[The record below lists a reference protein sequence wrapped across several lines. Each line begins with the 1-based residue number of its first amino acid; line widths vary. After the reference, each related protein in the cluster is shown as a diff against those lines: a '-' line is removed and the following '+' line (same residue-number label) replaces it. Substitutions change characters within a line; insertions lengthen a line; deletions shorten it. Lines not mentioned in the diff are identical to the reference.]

1 MIFIAPNIWVLVSQE
16 NLLARKVAYI
26 FQWIILIMI
35 GVFILIWA
43 IAIFTDFFGVGIAE
57 TFCASVTSYSNSFDD
72 GYYNVTNSTCE
83 RKIKGFMWAGLL
95 ITAVAIV
102 PLQYLFFSIFKAFY
116 EEKAENG
123 VDEGGYEAI
132 Q

>member
-1 MIFIAPNIWVLVSQE
+1 MAPNVWVLVSQE

-35 GVFILIWA
+35 GVFILVWA

-57 TFCASVTSYSNSFDD
+57 KFCGVVSASTSGWDTSDYYAPISND
-72 GYYNVTNSTCE
+72 YCE
-83 RKIKGFMWAGLL
+83 RRIKGFMWAGLL
-95 ITAVAIV
+95 ISAVCIV

-116 EEKAENG
+116 EENA
-123 VDEGGYEAI
+123 V
-132 Q
+132 